1 MGFFSFLNSN
11 QTYTDKVWRT
21 RTFAFRGMIAEAM
34 LTITQNEIP
43 VVFTFFEQ
51 TRQEVLTF
59 LNTNQVPH
67 VALTADSFLTAAQED
82 KGVFV
87 ADAQLIHSKK
97 FLDWVYHGL
106 PRVNFF
112 FAGHY
117 PLPQRESIIIQKL
130 QTAFPKR
137 PLVFHSSMEDPSF
150 TIFGTNKLGELLDKL
165 GMKEEEPIEHTFV
178 TRSMQ
183 RAREKVQRMVRS
195 EIVAHSEEEWFTRNV
210 KR

>member
-1 MGFFSFLNSN
+1 MGFFSFLKSN

-43 VVFTFFEQ
+43 IVFTFFEQ
-51 TRQEVLTF
+51 TRQEVLAF

-67 VALTADSFLTAAQED
+67 VVLTADSLLTAAQED
-82 KGVFV
+82 KVVFV

-97 FLDWVYHGL
+97 FLDWISHGL
-106 PRVNFF
+106 PRVDFF

-117 PLPQRESIIIQKL
+117 PLPQKESIIIQKL

-137 PLVFHSSMEDPSF
+137 PLVFHSSIEDPSF
-150 TIFGTNKLGELLDKL
+150 TIFGTDKLGELLDKL
-165 GMKEEEPIEHTFV
+165 GMKEEEPIKHTFV

-183 RAREKVQRMVRS
+183 RAREKVQSMVRN
-195 EIVAHSEEEWFTRNV
+195 EIIASSEEEWFTRNV